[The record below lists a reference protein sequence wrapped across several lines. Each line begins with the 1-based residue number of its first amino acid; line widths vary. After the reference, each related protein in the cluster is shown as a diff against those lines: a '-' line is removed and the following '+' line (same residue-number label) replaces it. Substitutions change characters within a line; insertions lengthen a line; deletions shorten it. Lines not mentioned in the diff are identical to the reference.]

1 MSQMSSSGGM
11 ISFILDGNLDD
22 ARAFLT
28 NLKIHFG
35 RSLGGVESLAE
46 HPAIMTHASVPP
58 DVRAELGIDD
68 GLIRLSC
75 GIEATEDLI
84 SDLENGFK
92 AINS

>member
-1 MSQMSSSGGM
+1 M
-11 ISFILDGNLDD
+11 
-22 ARAFLT
+22 
-28 NLKIHFG
+28 
-35 RSLGGVESLAE
+35 AE

-92 AINS
+92 AIES